1 MDLEDLGDIVEACE
15 CVVPYLVGSLKE
27 WAEEGALILISTSLR
42 MKQLQTVSANKAR
55 LLCCDA
61 STGHSLT

>member
-27 WAEEGALILISTSLR
+27 WAEEGALIRSCTACLLR
-42 MKQLQTVSANKAR
+42 SV
-55 LLCCDA
+55 
-61 STGHSLT
+61 